1 MQNKLKQLKQR
12 QGKKE
17 HLLNDRRQSSHETTI
32 ILVYHITAYS
42 KDSGADEKI
51 HRDIE
56 ISKLRLGGFNRLI
69 IEHCLKNQNT

>member
-1 MQNKLKQLKQR
+1 MLPVEKVPLKSPGQNSTKTAE
-12 QGKKE
+12 KKE

-56 ISKLRLGGFNRLI
+56 ISKLRLEG
-69 IEHCLKNQNT
+69 